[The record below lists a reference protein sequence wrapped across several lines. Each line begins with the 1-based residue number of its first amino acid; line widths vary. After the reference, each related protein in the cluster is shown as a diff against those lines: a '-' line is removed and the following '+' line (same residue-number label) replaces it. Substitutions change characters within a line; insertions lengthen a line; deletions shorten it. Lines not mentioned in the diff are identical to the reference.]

1 VRHRHTITHA
11 TLPAVKNRVLSRGVG
26 VTRAGFVANQRVH
39 AALSL
44 IANLG
49 QMFQN
54 AISYRDT
61 YRDATI
67 MLLGRRGV

>member
-1 VRHRHTITHA
+1 
-11 TLPAVKNRVLSRGVG
+11 VLSRGVG